1 MMSKAKAIEQ
11 ICMILPVSE
20 EEVQQANT
28 DIKSPHNWHNV
39 TTEIFNKYN
48 NSYIDDTNMDDENY

>member
-1 MMSKAKAIEQ
+1 MSEAKAIEQ

-28 DIKSPHNWHNV
+28 DIKSLHNWHDV
-39 TTEIFNKYN
+39 ATEIINNYN
-48 NSYIDDTNMDDENY
+48 NSHIDDTNMEDKNY